1 MLKKTIYGVLLLI
14 LVYFLYTI
22 FFKKIDSPVKQM
34 EKEMKAKN
42 VVYRLKD
49 EAVIYADEQIGTNN
63 DEVIKFKGVTVDL
76 LKKNMLI
83 SAKEAEV
90 NTKTSDIIMKRE
102 VVGRTKDEK
111 WALFTEQ
118 VEYKKEGD
126 KIISNARTK
135 VINNQDKR
143 ELEAD
148 KVETTVA
155 FEEITGVGN
164 VIYKDLPRELKSDKI
179 KYNDVTKIAEAE
191 GNVVYKDDKSNITA
205 NKGIYYIEK
214 RQVDATGNVI
224 YEGKD
229 LRVTA
234 GHVFYDE
241 IKQSADADG
250 NGTFNYKPKKSNGTF
265 KSGNYN
271 LKDEILTTSGYYTM
285 NYDDYKMNGTGL
297 VYLFKT
303 GHATLNKNFSVTK
316 QNFSVS
322 GNSGIMNTINKD
334 IFANKMIMRS
344 IQGDIITSNTGEGSF
359 KKKEFKFDG
368 NVNGK
373 IRGNVKDFLNNPT
386 KLIESEAVN
395 FRGST
400 SKIYFVSHNNNDMS
414 ITRSEIKGNVHMIY
428 KDVNLDSQYNEIDT
442 SKNLVL
448 ARDQVIIDFKN
459 DTQMTSNFLYLNL
472 NTEIGTAQNNVKI
485 VSKLPQ
491 FSNINTSADKAV
503 VNIKDKKVN
512 LTGNVVTYQ
521 GKTRVSSNS
530 AIYDINRKVLE
541 NSGNIK
547 MQYQLQDSNSNQV
560 KSDPKAVAAI
570 NEVLNKLNIS
580 QSEVNTK
587 GKIELIKNS
596 KASNGISV
604 TIKWETSNS
613 RLLPISGKI
622 NKQFYGGG
630 SSNVQLKAIG
640 QSGND
645 SEEKTFNINIP
656 TETIEE
662 MLERAS
668 KNISIV
674 DGYPSSVKVNVSKG
688 MLDIPITWNGNIANL
703 KYNNI
708 EYKKQF

>member
-250 NGTFNYKPKKSNGTF
+250 NGTFNYKPK
-265 KSGNYN
+265 
-271 LKDEILTTSGYYTM
+271 
-285 NYDDYKMNGTGL
+285 
-297 VYLFKT
+297 
-303 GHATLNKNFSVTK
+303 
-316 QNFSVS
+316 
-322 GNSGIMNTINKD
+322 
-334 IFANKMIMRS
+334 
-344 IQGDIITSNTGEGSF
+344 
-359 KKKEFKFDG
+359 
-368 NVNGK
+368 
-373 IRGNVKDFLNNPT
+373 
-386 KLIESEAVN
+386 
-395 FRGST
+395 
-400 SKIYFVSHNNNDMS
+400 
-414 ITRSEIKGNVHMIY
+414 
-428 KDVNLDSQYNEIDT
+428 
-442 SKNLVL
+442 
-448 ARDQVIIDFKN
+448 
-459 DTQMTSNFLYLNL
+459 
-472 NTEIGTAQNNVKI
+472 
-485 VSKLPQ
+485 
-491 FSNINTSADKAV
+491 
-503 VNIKDKKVN
+503 
-512 LTGNVVTYQ
+512 
-521 GKTRVSSNS
+521 
-530 AIYDINRKVLE
+530 
-541 NSGNIK
+541 
-547 MQYQLQDSNSNQV
+547 
-560 KSDPKAVAAI
+560 
-570 NEVLNKLNIS
+570 
-580 QSEVNTK
+580 
-587 GKIELIKNS
+587 
-596 KASNGISV
+596 
-604 TIKWETSNS
+604 
-613 RLLPISGKI
+613 
-622 NKQFYGGG
+622 
-630 SSNVQLKAIG
+630 
-640 QSGND
+640 
-645 SEEKTFNINIP
+645 
-656 TETIEE
+656 
-662 MLERAS
+662 
-668 KNISIV
+668 
-674 DGYPSSVKVNVSKG
+674 
-688 MLDIPITWNGNIANL
+688 
-703 KYNNI
+703 
-708 EYKKQF
+708 